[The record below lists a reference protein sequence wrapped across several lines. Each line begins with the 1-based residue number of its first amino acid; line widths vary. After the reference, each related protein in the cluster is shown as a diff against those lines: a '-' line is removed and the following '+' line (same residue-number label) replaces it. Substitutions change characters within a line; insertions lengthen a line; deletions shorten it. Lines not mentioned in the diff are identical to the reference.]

1 MASLFY
7 CYAVNRD
14 RKPIQEKTLNASE
27 QRPEVLNKFALCDSV
42 CSIPE
47 ILFWTQEHFI
57 NPRIYP
63 LFELFVL
70 VLLVANKLIFCW
82 RQKCSPWTA
91 KFSLKEEVRARWI
104 SLASVFLFIMSR
116 LHVVLLK
123 FLPRKWI
130 VIY

>member
-1 MASLFY
+1 MASLFH

-14 RKPIQEKTLNASE
+14 RKLIQEKSIEREISE
-27 QRPEVLNKFALCDSV
+27 FALCDSV

-70 VLLVANKLIFCW
+70 VLLVANKVIFC
-82 RQKCSPWTA
+82 
-91 KFSLKEEVRARWI
+91 
-104 SLASVFLFIMSR
+104 
-116 LHVVLLK
+116 
-123 FLPRKWI
+123 
-130 VIY
+130 